1 MWYTKMTVMKFSTF
15 SQVNVISHLALFL
28 RKTVYFDFTKLE
40 PCLTKT
46 LGTISEIGQDLPE
59 SL

>member
-1 MWYTKMTVMKFSTF
+1 MTVIKLLTF
-15 SQVNVISHLALFL
+15 SQVNVISYLALFL

-46 LGTISEIGQDLPE
+46 LQTISEIGQELQE